1 MLWHLISK
9 TIMISGLNVI
19 QGIDLLV
26 AFSCCQQWTGT
37 ELMWDWDDPATVY
50 YSMRFACFFKGRD
63 LLIETQCTEHSHRS
77 SRSDVKRYY
86 ATGHNLDQWAWGIPL
101 YSSTTALR
109 AWQWCPK
116 VQKHRMYDTLI
127 LLPFL
132 FSIAL
137 VAAQQGNISC
147 SLRHFTRFDL
157 Q

>member
-37 ELMWDWDDPATVY
+37 ELMWGWDDPATVC
-50 YSMRFACFFKGRD
+50 YSMRFACFLLREEIFWLKPSALNIHIGTHALTLRD
-63 LLIETQCTEHSHRS
+63 TTLQVTIYTHEVYVYTPALQHCAHGNDARKFRNIVCMTPS
-77 SRSDVKRYY
+77 SFC
-86 ATGHNLDQWAWGIPL
+86 LF
-101 YSSTTALR
+101 
-109 AWQWCPK
+109 C
-116 VQKHRMYDTLI
+116 
-127 LLPFL
+127 

-147 SLRHFTRFDL
+147 SLRLFPRFDL

>member
-1 MLWHLISK
+1 MLSTMDRDWTDVRLGWPRYS
-9 TIMISGLNVI
+9 
-19 QGIDLLV
+19 LLQHEICL
-26 AFSCCQQWTGT
+26 FS
-37 ELMWDWDDPATVY
+37 
-50 YSMRFACFFKGRD
+50 FKGRD

-86 ATGHNLDQWAWGIPL
+86 ATGHNLDPWAWGIPL

-132 FSIAL
+132 FFYCTSGSPTRQHLMFSSPFSTIWFTIKYIGSLHRNAKHL
-137 VAAQQGNISC
+137 LFVAVFFWAATI
-147 SLRHFTRFDL
+147 
-157 Q
+157 